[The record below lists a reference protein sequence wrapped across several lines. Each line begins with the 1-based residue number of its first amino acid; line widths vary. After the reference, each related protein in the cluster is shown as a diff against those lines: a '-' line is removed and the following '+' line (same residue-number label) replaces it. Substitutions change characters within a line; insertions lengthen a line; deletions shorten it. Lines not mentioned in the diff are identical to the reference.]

1 MTLNEDIR
9 RIREMM
15 EISDNEPD
23 NTINIKGKILDLE
36 NLTDEQKQTLEMKD
50 KVIVDKNELEYPIVM
65 IQLENGKVIVFD
77 VDGSVKENEFDI

>member
-1 MTLNEDIR
+1 
-9 RIREMM
+9 MM